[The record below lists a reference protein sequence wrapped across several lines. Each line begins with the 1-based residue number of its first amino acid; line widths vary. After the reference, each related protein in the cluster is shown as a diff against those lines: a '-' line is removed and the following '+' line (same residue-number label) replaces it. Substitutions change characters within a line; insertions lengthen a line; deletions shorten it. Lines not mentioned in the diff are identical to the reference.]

1 MCAPTGV
8 SPCMKCPGLGSQRWE
23 LIAELFLELKI
34 YKDIKLDIS
43 TKINVFYFQEMSS
56 GNSWAVY
63 CRESEKDR
71 SKMEVDFLSI

>member
-1 MCAPTGV
+1 MSVTSVCAY
-8 SPCMKCPGLGSQRWE
+8 GSVTMYEMSWIGEPKVGTIQT
-23 LIAELFLELKI
+23 
-34 YKDIKLDIS
+34 YKVRYN
-43 TKINVFYFQEMSS
+43 KINVFYFQEMSS